1 MEVILA
7 NTFQD
12 SLDKLNNEEQKQAK
26 ITAMDLQLNP
36 SNPGLQFH
44 KLDRARDPN
53 FCSIRVSRDIRI
65 ILHKSGSVLL
75 MCYVDHHDDAYAWA
89 ERRKMERH
97 PKTGAQQI
105 VEIRE
110 LVREIEVPVYIEKP
124 QQAPEKP
131 LLFTR
136 FTDDELLSY
145 GVPHEW
151 IADVRAANE
160 DSILDI
166 ADHLPEEAAEA
177 VLEIATGNTPVAAP
191 VTAESDNPF
200 DHPDA
205 QRRFRAIGDQEE
217 LAVALDSPWEK
228 WTTFLHPTQRK
239 LVEREY
245 KGPARVSGT
254 AGTGKT
260 IVALHRAVWLSRN
273 DPAARVLLT
282 TFSDALANALRAKL
296 KLLIGGEPR
305 LAERIEVD
313 SLESIAEKL
322 YATHFG
328 KPSIAS
334 DDEIAERISQSAAQ
348 STDESEFSQAFLLG
362 EWNDVIDARQ
372 ITEWD
377 EYKEAPRIGRKTRLA
392 EAKRKALWEVLS
404 RVVESLQSDK
414 KITEKGIYHS
424 LAEHYTNQPSGPYDY
439 VIVDEAQDIG
449 ISQLQWLAA
458 MGTNK
463 PDTLFFAGDLGQRI
477 FQQAF
482 SWKGCGVDI
491 RGRSRSLKINYR
503 TSHQIRRQAD
513 KLLDPTVSD
522 VDGNIEE
529 RTGTVSV
536 FNGPKP
542 IIKVYDDEQAEIRA
556 IGDWLKKTVEVGIVP
571 REVGVFVRSESQVQR
586 ASSAVDAAGLQG
598 TVLDTDLKTVSG
610 KVSIGTM
617 HLAKGL
623 EFRAVVVMACDDEV
637 IPLQSRVETVTDQND
652 LDDVLR
658 TERHL
663 LYVACTRAR
672 DQLMLSSVDP
682 TSEFLEDLASD

>member
-1 MEVILA
+1 MGSEMCI
-7 NTFQD
+7 
-12 SLDKLNNEEQKQAK
+12 
-26 ITAMDLQLNP
+26 
-36 SNPGLQFH
+36 
-44 KLDRARDPN
+44 RD
-53 FCSIRVSRDIRI
+53 
-65 ILHKSGSVLL
+65 
-75 MCYVDHHDDAYAWA
+75 
-89 ERRKMERH
+89 
-97 PKTGAQQI
+97 
-105 VEIRE
+105 
-110 LVREIEVPVYIEKP
+110 
-124 QQAPEKP
+124 
-131 LLFTR
+131 R

-404 RVVESLQSDK
+404 RVVESCL
-414 KITEKGIYHS
+414 
-424 LAEHYTNQPSGPYDY
+424 LYTSPSPRDR
-439 VIVDEAQDIG
+439 
-449 ISQLQWLAA
+449 
-458 MGTNK
+458 T
-463 PDTLFFAGDLGQRI
+463 
-477 FQQAF
+477 
-482 SWKGCGVDI
+482 
-491 RGRSRSLKINYR
+491 RSRM
-503 TSHQIRRQAD
+503 
-513 KLLDPTVSD
+513 P
-522 VDGNIEE
+522 
-529 RTGTVSV
+529 
-536 FNGPKP
+536 
-542 IIKVYDDEQAEIRA
+542 
-556 IGDWLKKTVEVGIVP
+556 
-571 REVGVFVRSESQVQR
+571 
-586 ASSAVDAAGLQG
+586 SSA
-598 TVLDTDLKTVSG
+598 
-610 KVSIGTM
+610 
-617 HLAKGL
+617 
-623 EFRAVVVMACDDEV
+623 
-637 IPLQSRVETVTDQND
+637 
-652 LDDVLR
+652 
-658 TERHL
+658 
-663 LYVACTRAR
+663 
-672 DQLMLSSVDP
+672 
-682 TSEFLEDLASD
+682 